1 MSDDDDPGEELE
13 TGAARASER
22 ASERKLL
29 EQRTTTTATST
40 SKSEELATSFE
51 FKSKAYGC
59 NTIMAMASSQASS
72 SRRQGAILD
81 MASAGPSGLPAITGP
96 TDQLQQIQKKLQA
109 LVASTGQLQFE
120 LAHAPTLDW

>member
-1 MSDDDDPGEELE
+1 
-13 TGAARASER
+13 
-22 ASERKLL
+22 
-29 EQRTTTTATST
+29 
-40 SKSEELATSFE
+40 
-51 FKSKAYGC
+51 
-59 NTIMAMASSQASS
+59 
-72 SRRQGAILD
+72 